1 MNFTD
6 SGIILGN
13 LLDNA
18 LNACKNQLNAKIK
31 VSLRTADDNFSI
43 HVANTYVITSSDKA
57 PEDFESTDFIHGYGL
72 KNVKN
77 SAGTCGGF
85 CVIQHE
91 NDIYSVTVI
100 VPMSS

>member
-1 MNFTD
+1 ME
-6 SGIILGN
+6 
-13 LLDNA
+13 
-18 LNACKNQLNAKIK
+18 QEE
-31 VSLRTADDNFSI
+31 ADKL
-43 HVANTYVITSSDKA
+43 VTYKA
-57 PEDFESTDFIHGYGL
+57 SGYGL

-77 SAGTCGGF
+77 SAETCGGF